1 MKFKFK
7 GSSIA
12 ILALF
17 VFSALAVSA
26 QTRKTGSTTKPKPT
40 PTPRMLT
47 GAEIISQSTESE
59 LLDPAVGIPPQKT
72 PEQTVETDPNDATI
86 KELKARIKRLEST
99 RTNEYDDQQ
108 KRLMLNLDILTRAEQ
123 RSESLRKQVFE
134 MIEKENSLLS
144 KMTQLETDL
153 RPEAIERSAAFAGS
167 MKPEEVRDIRKK
179 TLEAERRNL
188 QALLTEI
195 TNSRN
200 ALQTTLSRADQ
211 LVDRLRYRLEADID
225 VLIGDDKKDQ

>member
-1 MKFKFK
+1 MKFTIKSF
-7 GSSIA
+7 SIA
-12 ILALF
+12 ILAML
-17 VFSALAVSA
+17 VFGAAAASA
-26 QTRKTGSTTKPKPT
+26 QTRRTGSTKKPT
-40 PTPRMLT
+40 ASPTPRILT
-47 GAEIISQSTESE
+47 GAEIISQSTEGE
-59 LLDPAVGIPPQKT
+59 LLDPAVGITPQKT

-144 KMTQLETDL
+144 RMTQLETDL

-195 TNSRN
+195 SNSRN
-200 ALQTTLSRADQ
+200 ALQATLIRADQ
-211 LVDRLRYRLEADID
+211 LVERLRLRLEGDID